1 MILVDVK
8 GASLLGKEAEDML
21 TRCHIICN
29 KNMISGDIKPSECT
43 GIRLGTAAITTRG
56 FTEQMSKELG
66 NIIAKILLK
75 QITFDNAELQVKVLL
90 ATVGD
95 FYK

>member
-1 MILVDVK
+1 
-8 GASLLGKEAEDML
+8 
-21 TRCHIICN
+21 
-29 KNMISGDIKPSECT
+29 MISGDIKPSECT

-75 QITFDNAELQVKVLL
+75 QITFDNAELQVKALST
-90 ATVGD
+90 TVGD